1 MDFLMKLKPYFVLKN
16 LPVIVGR
23 RNILKSSLCESYS
36 SQFQRYLVTHSS
48 SYSSYNSF
56 TWRSHTCGELN
67 LSDVGRNVT
76 LCGWLQYKR
85 TDKFA
90 IIRDG
95 YGRTQIILDAN
106 LISKLSPMIEDAPL
120 ESVIQVTGMVQ
131 QRPSGHE
138 NKKMLTGDIEIVV
151 NDLSILNKSI
161 PNLPIHPRDYV
172 KVNEQN
178 RLKFRYIDL
187 RNDFLQNNLRLRS
200 SFVMKLREFLCN
212 QHGFVDVETPTLF
225 RRTPGGAQEFIVPT
239 QSPGLFFSLTQSP
252 QQFKQ
257 LLMVGG
263 MDRYFQIARCYRDE
277 GQRPDRQPE
286 FTQVDIEMS
295 FVTAEGI
302 MSLIEQM
309 LTACWPN
316 HFPRIS
322 YPFKRMTYSEAMDNY
337 GCDKPDTTFE
347 MLLLEA
353 PELFKDN
360 LMGDFVKVLV
370 VPSFNKICTR
380 RLQEQFHAAAKESS
394 VNLKIIKINSD
405 NKWTSTRNL
414 NFDEHFQSV
423 ASKALHLKS
432 DDVLVLG
439 YGSKQK
445 VLTYL
450 GKLRLELM
458 KLLAENDVIISNRD
472 AQNLLWITDFPLFI
486 QNSDG
491 KLESAHHPFT
501 AAHPDDLGLL
511 YSDPEKVR
519 GLHYDLVLNGAEIGG
534 GSIRIH
540 QANVQKYVLHD
551 ILKEDTSELLHL
563 ISALESGCPPHGGI
577 ALGLDRLIAI
587 LCKAPSIR
595 DVIAFPKAVDGK
607 DLMGSAPAPISSA
620 DRNLYHLK

>member
-445 VLTYL
+445 VV
-450 GKLRLELM
+450 
-458 KLLAENDVIISNRD
+458 NISDVNR
-472 AQNLLWITDFPLFI
+472 
-486 QNSDG
+486 
-491 KLESAHHPFT
+491 
-501 AAHPDDLGLL
+501 
-511 YSDPEKVR
+511 
-519 GLHYDLVLNGAEIGG
+519 
-534 GSIRIH
+534 
-540 QANVQKYVLHD
+540 
-551 ILKEDTSELLHL
+551 
-563 ISALESGCPPHGGI
+563 C
-577 ALGLDRLIAI
+577 
-587 LCKAPSIR
+587 
-595 DVIAFPKAVDGK
+595 
-607 DLMGSAPAPISSA
+607 
-620 DRNLYHLK
+620 